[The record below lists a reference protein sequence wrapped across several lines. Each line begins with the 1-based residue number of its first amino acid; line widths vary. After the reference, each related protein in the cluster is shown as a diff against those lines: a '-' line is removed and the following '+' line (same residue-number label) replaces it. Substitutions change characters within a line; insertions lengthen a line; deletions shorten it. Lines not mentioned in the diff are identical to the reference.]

1 MVIHANACS
10 ERVVVGVVVEALL
23 VLVGSVELLLAGV
36 MIDVVVVVRKAC
48 NIPEGW
54 TLRDDG
60 GRSVS
65 NVNDDLSTTRNPI
78 FFNKYILCLFCSVGI
93 IILYDLLLK
102 IEVNKG

>member
-1 MVIHANACS
+1 MVIHANICS
-10 ERVVVGVVVEALL
+10 ERDDVGVVVVVVEALL
-23 VLVGSVELLLAGV
+23 VLVGSVELLLAV
-36 MIDVVVVVRKAC
+36 LIVVERKAC

-78 FFNKYILCLFCSVGI
+78 FFNKCILCLFCSVGI
-93 IILYDLLLK
+93 IIITILYD
-102 IEVNKG
+102 IY

>member
-1 MVIHANACS
+1 MVIHANICS
-10 ERVVVGVVVEALL
+10 ERDDVVEALL
-23 VLVGSVELLLAGV
+23 VLVGSVELLLAV
-36 MIDVVVVVRKAC
+36 LIVVERNAC

-78 FFNKYILCLFCSVGI
+78 FFNKCILCLFCSVGI
-93 IILYDLLLK
+93 IIIYYCM
-102 IEVNKG
+102 IYC

>member
-1 MVIHANACS
+1 MVIHANICS
-10 ERVVVGVVVEALL
+10 ERVVVVGVEALL
-23 VLVGSVELLLAGV
+23 VLVGSVELLLLAV
-36 MIDVVVVVRKAC
+36 LIVVERKAC

-78 FFNKYILCLFCSVGI
+78 VLYICLFARWYYVCC
-93 IILYDLLLK
+93 
-102 IEVNKG
+102 